1 MLRYN
6 RAVYRLLFFNHALMV
21 RLSPQFDRRAC
32 VSPLSRR
39 LLFASICMSFASQS
53 VFLQAIQSRA
63 AAACLILGL
72 LTTPVWANDYAE
84 VNRLMRAGQWNEAL
98 SRADAYLMSRP
109 QDPQMRFI
117 KGVIF
122 TETNRANDAIATF
135 QKLTEEFPELPEP
148 YNNLAVLYA
157 AQNQFDKARQALEMA
172 IRTNP
177 SYATAHENLGDV
189 YAKLASQ
196 SYSKA
201 LQLDNTN
208 TVVPPKLAL
217 IRNLLATDKSTK
229 VPATPPTKPAP
240 PPPNAA
246 VTNNS
251 PKPPSA
257 AAPTPLP
264 GNVEATVPATD
275 ATAKPGK
282 EKLDKA
288 STTSLNQPTADTPP
302 PATGTNPRE
311 KVSQAVQAW
320 AKAWSTKNMNAYLGA
335 YDSSFRPPN
344 GRTRQ
349 AWEQD
354 RRDRIVGRNSISV
367 EISNLDVK
375 LQGEKAVVTFRQ
387 NYKADSISA
396 SSRKTLELVQRN
408 GRWLISRESVG

>member
-1 MLRYN
+1 
-6 RAVYRLLFFNHALMV
+6 
-21 RLSPQFDRRAC
+21 
-32 VSPLSRR
+32 
-39 LLFASICMSFASQS
+39 MSFASQS

-63 AAACLILGL
+63 AAACLMLGL

-84 VNRLMRAGQWNEAL
+84 VNRLMRAGQWSEAL

-122 TETNRANDAIATF
+122 TETNRANDAITTF

-217 IRNLLATDKSTK
+217 IRNLLATEKSVKTAA
-229 VPATPPTKPAP
+229 ATPTKPAISSP
-240 PPPNAA
+240 PSPAANVSPKAA
-246 VTNNS
+246 VV
-251 PKPPSA
+251 
-257 AAPTPLP
+257 AAPSPAPT
-264 GNVEATVPATD
+264 NVDTLTPATD
-275 ATAKPGK
+275 AMVKQSK
-282 EKLDKA
+282 EKSDKSANSIA
-288 STTSLNQPTADTPP
+288 SQPITDTSS
-302 PATGTNPRE
+302 PATGANARE
-311 KVSQAVQAW
+311 KVSQAVHAW
-320 AKAWSTKNMNAYLGA
+320 AKAWSTKNMNGYLGA

-354 RRDRIVGRNSISV
+354 RRDRIVGKNAISV
-367 EISNLDVK
+367 EVSNLDVK
-375 LQGEKAVVTFRQ
+375 IQGEKAIVTFRQ
-387 NYKADSISA
+387 NYKADAISA